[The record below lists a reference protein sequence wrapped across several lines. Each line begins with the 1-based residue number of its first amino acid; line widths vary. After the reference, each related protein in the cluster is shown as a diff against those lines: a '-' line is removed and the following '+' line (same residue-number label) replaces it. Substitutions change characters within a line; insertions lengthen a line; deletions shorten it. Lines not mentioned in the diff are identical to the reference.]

1 MATPEKSK
9 EHPNLRILPFPKKCR
24 VSVEFLRYETSSEK
38 ELSSEG
44 VFARDAAEP
53 VDLQAYPAAVI

>member
-1 MATPEKSK
+1 M
-9 EHPNLRILPFPKKCR
+9 
-24 VSVEFLRYETSSEK
+24 EFLRYETSSEK

-53 VDLQAYPAAVI
+53 VDLQAYPAAVIQQAYIAAVI